1 MQIQNLDKPKHL
13 ILLQKRGTLFG
24 CRFELDIDVYDS
36 HDSELFK
43 DKDYAWY
50 YFVSQVSSTLN

>member
-1 MQIQNLDKPKHL
+1 MQIQNLDQPKHL

-43 DKDYAWY
+43 DKDYA
-50 YFVSQVSSTLN
+50 

>member
-24 CRFELDIDVYDS
+24 CRFELDIDVYGS

-43 DKDYAWY
+43 DKDSMPDIILYPKCL
-50 YFVSQVSSTLN
+50 VH